1 MSALQLEVGAK
12 EDFILL
18 VRNNLQDPS
27 PQSSTAGK
35 YMCYGVGPIAENFYT
50 TGIKFDNTEMVKMAN
65 NFDYAQD
72 LSVREKK
79 DEERNE
85 PIAKKRKQT
94 QVEVDGEA
102 GKPKKAKKPVPTAR
116 PEKVVEN
123 SSGSDENDV
132 TNDAT
137 NSNKVVDAERAK
149 KKTKKFIP
157 KKVFTPGSFIDNQ
170 SVENSSDSD
179 EDVAGS
185 NDETISGKVANAG
198 RAEKQTKKPR
208 PGSFIENL
216 TVTTSESDSDEH

>member
-1 MSALQLEVGAK
+1 MMSPMMQPTLIKLLMRK
-12 EDFILL
+12 E
-18 VRNNLQDPS
+18 P
-27 PQSSTAGK
+27 
-35 YMCYGVGPIAENFYT
+35 
-50 TGIKFDNTEMVKMAN
+50 
-65 NFDYAQD
+65 
-72 LSVREKK
+72 
-79 DEERNE
+79 
-85 PIAKKRKQT
+85 
-94 QVEVDGEA
+94 
-102 GKPKKAKKPVPTAR
+102 
-116 PEKVVEN
+116 
-123 SSGSDENDV
+123 
-132 TNDAT
+132 
-137 NSNKVVDAERAK
+137 